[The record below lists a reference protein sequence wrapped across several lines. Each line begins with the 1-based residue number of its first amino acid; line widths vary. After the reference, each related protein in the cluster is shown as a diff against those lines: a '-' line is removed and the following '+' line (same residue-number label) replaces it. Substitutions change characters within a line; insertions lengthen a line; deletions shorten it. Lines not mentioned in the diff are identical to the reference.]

1 MTVASFQTFCRT
13 STGTTLDVM
22 ADAHALCDLAG
33 IATGDIAARLG
44 DLSGLSPDVAVLVA
58 LTGTDTELET
68 YFNSGDANSI
78 LLEDGSGFLT
88 METGDLI
95 LME

>member
-1 MTVASFQTFCRT
+1 MTAASFQIFCRT

-68 YFNSGDANSI
+68 YFNSGVAI